1 MLALQRFAPAYAVE
15 VGHKM
20 PIIYPPF
27 ELQAGRS
34 ALASLGDGIA
44 SFKVERHGTSI
55 GGVWLRDAG
64 GRDWLVAVDQRDV
77 RPMFEVFTLGIESI
91 DELRARWREWKAPV
105 VPSDMPEPL
114 RQMMTTRP
122 SQPVAPTDF
131 RPWPFKTIRID
142 VLRRAEFIVEGV
154 DVAGTV
160 GDHPNSQSADV
171 PGHVPDEAS
180 ALCEVA
186 VGLLFTDESG
196 QRLLIGVDWM
206 PMNLVITQEAATI
219 DAYLSPC
226 ERIGLSAYM
235 ARI

>member
-1 MLALQRFAPAYAVE
+1 MIALQRFAPAYAVE
-15 VGHKM
+15 VGRKM
-20 PIIYPPF
+20 PIVYPSF

-44 SFKVERHGTSI
+44 SFKVEGHGTSV

-64 GRDWLVAVDQRDV
+64 GRDWLITADQRDL
-77 RPMFEVFTLGIESI
+77 RPLFEVFMLGIESI

-105 VPSDMPEPL
+105 VPPDMPEPL

-122 SQPVAPTDF
+122 SEPVVPTDF
-131 RPWPFKTIRID
+131 RPWPLKTIRVD
-142 VLRRAEFIVEGV
+142 VLRRAEFIVKGV

-160 GDHPNSQSADV
+160 GDHPNSQSADL

-180 ALCEVA
+180 ASCEVA
-186 VGLLFTDESG
+186 AGLLFTDGSG

-206 PMNLVITQEAATI
+206 PMNLVFTQEADTI
-219 DAYLSPC
+219 DAYLAPC
-226 ERIGLSAYM
+226 ERIGLSVSVA
-235 ARI
+235 